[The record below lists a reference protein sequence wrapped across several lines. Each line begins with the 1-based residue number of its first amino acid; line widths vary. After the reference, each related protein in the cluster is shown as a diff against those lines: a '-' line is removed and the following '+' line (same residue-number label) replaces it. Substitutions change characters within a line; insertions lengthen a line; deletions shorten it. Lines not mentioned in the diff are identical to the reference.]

1 MQASEEE
8 FVPED
13 EVEEGP
19 ALIKKLRDKLA
30 AAVKEKQEYL
40 EGWQRTRAD
49 FANYKREEAGLSQE
63 REARIKA
70 ELAESIIP
78 SLDAFQMALKSPSF
92 QDGNAEWK
100 KGMQA
105 LYTGLV
111 NSLSGIGIK
120 SFSPMGE
127 KFDPHKHEALREVET
142 KDESKDH
149 TVEGVERSGY
159 SIGDRIIRPAQVSV
173 YTYKQTN

>member
-1 MQASEEE
+1 MNTSEEE

-19 ALIKKLRDKLA
+19 ALVKKLREKLA

-49 FANYKREEAGLSQE
+49 FANYKKEEAGLLGE
-63 REARIKA
+63 REARTKA

-78 SLDAFQMALKSPSF
+78 SLDAFEMALKSPSF
-92 QDGNAEWK
+92 QNGNAEWK

-105 LYTGLV
+105 LYAGLV
-111 NSLSGIGIK
+111 GSLSGIGIK
-120 SFSPMGE
+120 NFSPVGE
-127 KFDPHKHEALREVET
+127 TFDPYKHEALREVET
-142 KDESKDH
+142 ADESKDH

-159 SIGDRIIRPAQVSV
+159 SIGDRIIRPAHVSV
-173 YTYKQTN
+173 YTYKKQ